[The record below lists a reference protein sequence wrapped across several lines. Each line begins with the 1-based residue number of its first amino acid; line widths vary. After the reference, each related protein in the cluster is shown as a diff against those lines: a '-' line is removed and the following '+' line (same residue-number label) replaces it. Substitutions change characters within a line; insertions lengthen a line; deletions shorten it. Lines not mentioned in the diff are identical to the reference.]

1 MNNEKGFTLLEVLA
15 ATAIL
20 SIVLLSFMAVF
31 ANTDRLAVRNSEK
44 LVIIN
49 LADAY
54 LERIKI
60 NPSEFIGTLP
70 PAMTSCPSP
79 DTLNK
84 CKTVTMTPP
93 PINEKTYTV
102 TIIMKQDS
110 INQSLKLLDT
120 TVQVSSADSRIKSSV
135 EGYVSY
141 DE

>member
-15 ATAIL
+15 AMAIL
-20 SIVLLSFMAVF
+20 SIVLMSFMAVF
-31 ANTDRLAVRNSEK
+31 ANTDRLAIRNSEK
-44 LVIIN
+44 LIIIN

-70 PAMTSCPSP
+70 PTLTSCPSP
-79 DTLNK
+79 DTSKK
-84 CKTVTMTPP
+84 CKTVTVTPD
-93 PINEKTYTV
+93 PINEKTYAV

-110 INQSLKLLDT
+110 TEQGLKLLDT
-120 TVQVSSADSRIKSSV
+120 TVQVSSADSKIKSSV

-141 DE
+141 EE